1 MIIHFDNLDSNW
13 DSCLSNNRC
22 WFISLGSYIRSLG
35 WNDIGIR
42 NSSNLNLAVI
52 CIVSYKKSILTKSL
66 FERKGEGRMNKYTAV
81 TFVNLGVLTL
91 AGFIFYLTNSWW
103 ALIILF
109 CLFRTTKD

>member
-1 MIIHFDNLDSNW
+1 M
-13 DSCLSNNRC
+13 NN
-22 WFISLGSYIRSLG
+22 
-35 WNDIGIR
+35 
-42 NSSNLNLAVI
+42 
-52 CIVSYKKSILTKSL
+52 
-66 FERKGEGRMNKYTAV
+66 YTAV